1 MKMKTVN
8 LTLFIRYRFT
18 ITAKRITSKSSEK
31 NILFDT
37 DIFVTVDLTFPESK
51 VKKNNNILFAFP
63 VLR

>member
-1 MKMKTVN
+1 MKTVN

-31 NILFDT
+31 KTYLTDT